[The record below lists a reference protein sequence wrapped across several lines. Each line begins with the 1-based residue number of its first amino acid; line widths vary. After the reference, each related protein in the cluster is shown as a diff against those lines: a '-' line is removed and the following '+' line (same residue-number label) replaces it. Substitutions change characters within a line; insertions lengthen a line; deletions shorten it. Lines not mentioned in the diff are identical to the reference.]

1 MILTGG
7 RKVSMA
13 LRRKYRRASKRSK
26 CRGVKRGC
34 AALPNCVTAK
44 NKGKRGRYCRKA
56 RNTRRK
62 H

>member
-1 MILTGG
+1 MILVGG
-7 RKVSMA
+7 KKVSAA

-44 NKGKRGRYCRKA
+44 GKGSRRYCRKA

>member
-1 MILTGG
+1 MLGG
-7 RKVSMA
+7 KKVSA
-13 LRRKYRRASKRSK
+13 SLSRKYRRASKRSK

-44 NKGKRGRYCRKA
+44 SKRGRYCRKA